1 MMVPNYQVESIPDS
15 AVCPISTDIGHLP
28 VLVTTTRLRPESK
41 SKYFYEAQTELIRL
55 KGC

>member
-1 MMVPNYQVESIPDS
+1 MMVPNFQVESIPDS